1 MGSPRAQ
8 RPLQRSNQKGK
19 SDEEEP
25 TEPSNIQNNFLGNQG
40 RDLFLPLKGKERWF
54 WAVCQARLTASC
66 KTIFT
71 TNISLSYVCYF
82 C

>member
-1 MGSPRAQ
+1 MGSSRVQ
-8 RPLQRSNQKGK
+8 RPLERSNQKGK
-19 SDEEEP
+19 SAEEEP
-25 TEPSNIQNNFLGNQG
+25 TELSKIQNNFSGNQG
-40 RDLFLPLKGKERWF
+40 RDLFLPLKGKERRF
-54 WAVCQARLTASC
+54 WAACQARLTASC